1 MKTVKLGAL
10 AITFLALAA
19 CSARSDENIA
29 GASED
34 LLSVDDGFAEDVSV
48 QDDRLELPFRGHED
62 VLAFEKGKILV
73 GGPTSKEDDSANPR
87 GFLRRVEEV
96 HRDGDRVII
105 ETSPAVLTD
114 VFKGDV
120 ELSNTTVLDP
130 RDPRGGRVTPQA
142 EWSGSLSTRI
152 DIPPRPIFTKQL
164 QSGPVTWD
172 IDVGVNAGYIDF
184 VPSVSTDIKLSGASL
199 QHVKLVANGKVDAD
213 VSVGLKIAA
222 QNPTD
227 TESGLQTFEK
237 VLYTAPRVRWSQLI
251 GFVPV
256 WESLEARLLIRC
268 GVRVRASVKAN
279 VGFHATAELTAGGL
293 WKKGE
298 GLQGILEGPS
308 VEFTPRWD
316 ASVGGDVYAK
326 CALLPQITL
335 YVYDAAGPS
344 LTAGPYVDGGLRRPP
359 SGPTSWNASA
369 GFSADI
375 GGRVSLF
382 GYDLVDEHK
391 NLIDRKFGSWNGT
404 LPF

>member
-1 MKTVKLGAL
+1 MQTSRRSSTPRRARDGRSSSASSPSGSRWRLG
-10 AITFLALAA
+10 
-19 CSARSDENIA
+19 
-29 GASED
+29 
-34 LLSVDDGFAEDVSV
+34 
-48 QDDRLELPFRGHED
+48 PH
-62 VLAFEKGKILV
+62 
-73 GGPTSKEDDSANPR
+73 P
-87 GFLRRVEEV
+87 LRR
-96 HRDGDRVII
+96 
-105 ETSPAVLTD
+105 
-114 VFKGDV
+114 
-120 ELSNTTVLDP
+120 
-130 RDPRGGRVTPQA
+130 
-142 EWSGSLSTRI
+142 
-152 DIPPRPIFTKQL
+152 
-164 QSGPVTWD
+164 
-172 IDVGVNAGYIDF
+172 
-184 VPSVSTDIKLSGASL
+184 
-199 QHVKLVANGKVDAD
+199 
-213 VSVGLKIAA
+213 
-222 QNPTD
+222 
-227 TESGLQTFEK
+227 
-237 VLYTAPRVRWSQLI
+237 
-251 GFVPV
+251 
-256 WESLEARLLIRC
+256 AR
-268 GVRVRASVKAN
+268 RASVKAN